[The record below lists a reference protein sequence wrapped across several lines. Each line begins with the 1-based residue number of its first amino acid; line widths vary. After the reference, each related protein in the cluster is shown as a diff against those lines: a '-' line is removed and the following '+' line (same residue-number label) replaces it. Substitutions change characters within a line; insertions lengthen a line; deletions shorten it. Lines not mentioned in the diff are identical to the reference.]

1 MWQMLDGN
9 ATAAPAA
16 APAAG
21 GAKKLKECEVGR
33 SARLRRGFAG
43 W

>member
-9 ATAAPAA
+9 ASAPAPAA

-21 GAKKLKECEVGR
+21 TSKTLKECEVREQHLFVVG
-33 SARLRRGFAG
+33 
-43 W
+43 